1 MSIEK
6 LHQIVVNLGKATKFG
21 GVFLDIKN
29 VTKDIH
35 MNFWPG
41 NKREIKHTALR
52 IVRIIT
58 YGFRPCSSFE
68 RYDFSAM

>member
-21 GVFLDIKN
+21 GVCLDIKN

-41 NKREIKHTALR
+41 NKREIKHTALKRQNNNLR
-52 IVRIIT
+52 I
-58 YGFRPCSSFE
+58 
-68 RYDFSAM
+68 SALFVF